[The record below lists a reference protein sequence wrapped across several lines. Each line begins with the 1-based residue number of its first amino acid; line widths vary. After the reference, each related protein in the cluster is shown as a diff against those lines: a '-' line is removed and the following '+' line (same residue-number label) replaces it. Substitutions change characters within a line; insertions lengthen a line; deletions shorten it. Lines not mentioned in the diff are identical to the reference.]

1 MQHKLDKSIQKKY
14 KTYVDGV
21 TSGKIITGKLV
32 RLAVE
37 RHLRDLDSGKDRG
50 LLFDEPAG
58 NHVCQ
63 FFEKYLKHSKG
74 EWAGKPFILEPWQV
88 FELYSLFGW
97 KNDQGLRRFKKAYRE
112 LARKN
117 GKSTAEAGKGCYLLF
132 GDEEIGAE
140 IYTAA
145 TKLDQAKIVHDEAVN
160 MVKKSKGLM
169 KFAKIFHNSIVCER
183 TSSKYMPLGADSNTM
198 DGLNPHGVIIDELH
212 AHRTR
217 KMWDV
222 LNTALG
228 SRRQP
233 LLLAITTAGF
243 DRHSVCWEQHD
254 YSEKILNGIIDDD
267 SWFGLIYSIDEADD
281 WHDDKI
287 WIKANPNL
295 GIAKKWDYMRSEFKE
310 ACEKVSYVNTF
321 RRLHLDEWTEQSV
334 KWIDMTQWDACH
346 EKIYLEELK
355 GRQCFGGL
363 DLSSTLDITAFVLI
377 FPKQGE
383 DDKIIVL
390 SWFWLPEENMRKR
403 VERDRV
409 PYDIWK
415 SKGFITTTPGN
426 VIDYDFIRKQ
436 IREIGETYEI
446 IEMGY
451 DPYNATQL
459 VLQLQDDG
467 FLVVPVRQGFLSM
480 TAPTKELEKIVVGQE
495 LNHLNNP
502 VLRWMANN
510 VMTKTDPAGNLK
522 PDKEKSIEKIDGVVA
537 LINGIDRMMRKPGQ
551 RKSVYEDRGVLT
563 F

>member
-1 MQHKLDKSIQKKY
+1 MDKLDKTIQKKY